1 MSLSALVIHQE
12 ENAATDSADKS
23 TGGPVKKKKKVIII
37 SPISGSFILKYQIAP
52 SSFVC

>member
-12 ENAATDSADKS
+12 ENAAVDSADKS
-23 TGGPVKKKKKVIII
+23 TGGPVKKQKKKVIII

-52 SSFVC
+52 SSFV